1 MSLINNTDM
10 MKVSDNVELDFPA
23 RMNDGRMFTDYR
35 QNCTLNNSISKQMG
49 SWEYRNYL
57 TNNASQI
64 HQESM
69 STLENKVKC
78 TKCSDNTVLPV
89 KTVLNCSTDSCTYQM
104 NDPNGLGQARLF

>member
-1 MSLINNTDM
+1 MNS

-35 QNCTLNNSISKQMG
+35 QNCILNNSIGKKMG

-57 TNNASQI
+57 INNASQI
-64 HQESM
+64 HQKFISDIE
-69 STLENKVKC
+69 LKAKC

-89 KTVLNCSTDSCTYQM
+89 KTVLNCSPESCTYQM